1 MDREIQEISNVEQH
15 LRDKLSDIDAENKEL
30 ILSIDQNRNES
41 DDLSMQIRDLES
53 KLAASAN
60 SEARLVVELNN
71 LGGSNDSL
79 RRKQNEFDARE
90 KQFLDQINILD
101 RRNAELE
108 SKLGFLQDQR
118 LRFRNDIIG
127 VIEEEDGRDR

>member
-1 MDREIQEISNVEQH
+1 M
-15 LRDKLSDIDAENKEL
+15 
-30 ILSIDQNRNES
+30 SIDQNRNER

-71 LGGSNDSL
+71 LGGANESL
-79 RRKQNEFDARE
+79 RRKQGEFDARE